1 MPKKTR
7 SWKYTAL
14 IWKFKLRSL
23 GFVAWNRVA
32 GRGTGVRGRLEDP
45 VETQHVKQSRGIL
58 LALLTVWTPVDA
70 QDMPVPRDASFASR
84 WSRAPFEH
92 DLLDAALRTHVDA
105 TGLVD
110 YAAIARDHGFAE
122 YLHRLAHADPADLGG
137 SEAKLAFWINAYNA
151 FAIQGVVATLPDDR
165 STWARYSVLDIEVE
179 GATERGKVFFTGL
192 RFLVGGRRYTL
203 DEIEKAVL
211 LRHSAQTAR
220 NPSLYQAVGP
230 DRADPRIHFA
240 LVCAAR
246 GCPVLHAGAYEA
258 HRIDMMLE
266 EAVGRFVNDTK
277 RTIFDKN
284 THTMR
289 VSRLLDWYQADLT
302 GERFTPRA
310 ESVILFL
317 APHVKDA
324 GLARSL
330 LGEPWKTEYLDYD
343 WKLNVQR

>member
-1 MPKKTR
+1 MT
-7 SWKYTAL
+7 
-14 IWKFKLRSL
+14 
-23 GFVAWNRVA
+23 
-32 GRGTGVRGRLEDP
+32 
-45 VETQHVKQSRGIL
+45 
-58 LALLTVWTPVDA
+58 LLTVWAPVDA
-70 QDMPVPRDASFASR
+70 RDMPAPRDAAFAST
-84 WSRAPFEH
+84 WNRAPLDH
-92 DLLDAALRTHVDA
+92 DLLDAALSTHVD
-105 TGLVD
+105 TRGLVD
-110 YAAIARDHGFAE
+110 YAGIARDRRFAE
-122 YLHRLAHADPADLGG
+122 YLYRLAHTDPADLG
-137 SEAKLAFWINAYNA
+137 SSQAKLAFWINAYNA

-165 STWARYSVLDIEVE
+165 STWARYSVLDVEEE

-192 RFLVGGRRYTL
+192 RFLAGGRRYTL

-211 LRHSAQTAR
+211 LRHSAPAAR
-220 NPSLYQAVGP
+220 DPSHYGAVGP

-246 GCPVLHAGAYEA
+246 GCPVLRAGAYEA
-258 HRIDMMLE
+258 NRIDMMLD
-266 EAVGRFVNDTK
+266 EAVGRFVNDAQ